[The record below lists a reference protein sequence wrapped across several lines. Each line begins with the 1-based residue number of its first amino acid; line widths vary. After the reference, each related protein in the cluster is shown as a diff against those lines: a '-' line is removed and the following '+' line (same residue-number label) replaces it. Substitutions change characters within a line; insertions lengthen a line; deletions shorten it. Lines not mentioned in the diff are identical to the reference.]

1 MSLWKRTEQRAL
13 PTSID
18 PYQITAR
25 PFFNNWSGEVVTE
38 ITALAQSA
46 VLSSVTILADSV
58 ASMPV
63 ELVRK
68 RANRIERLP
77 TPSVFEQPND
87 HQNMFEFVHQ
97 TMLTL
102 ALHGTAYIYAPRGAD
117 GLPVEM
123 RNIHP
128 HSVKGIV
135 TTDTGEMIYDL
146 GKVQYSSKDVR
157 AIYWA
162 ILPNQLRGI
171 SPLETMRNTVGM
183 GLAMDRF
190 LAQFYGEG
198 ATPSSVLETD
208 QSITP
213 EQAKQIR
220 DNWEEAHY
228 KHRKPAVLQGGLKW
242 RSVTTSA
249 ADMQMLE
256 HKESIIRDIARVYRI
271 PLHLILGTGGDSQTY
286 QNIEAL
292 GSAFFKYTLLGWV
305 RRLESAFSEMLP
317 YGESIRFNPEEF
329 LRADLGT
336 RVRAQQA
343 QIMSGTL
350 TPNEAR
356 QIENREPYEGGD
368 QFVMGIAGAPIAG
381 VVGGD
386 LPTLGTDA
394 IPPERSYRNNEPQ
407 SLIINETPQDISI
420 NMPQQRVKVDSPIV
434 NLKPQTINIPET
446 VVNVT
451 MPEAKMVRRS
461 VERDSDGR
469 IISITEQ
476 RIDD

>member
-25 PFFNNWSGEVVTE
+25 PYYNNWSGEIVTE
-38 ITALAQSA
+38 VTAVAHSA
-46 VLSSVTILADSV
+46 VLASVTILADSI

-68 RANRIERLP
+68 RADRLERLS

-87 HQNMFEFVHQ
+87 QQNMFEFVHQ

-102 ALHGTAYIYAPRGAD
+102 ALHGNAYIYAPRGAN

-128 HSVKGIV
+128 HAIKGIA
-135 TTDTGEMIYDL
+135 TTDTGELIYDL
-146 GKVQYSSKDVR
+146 GKIEYSSKDIR
-157 AIYWA
+157 SIHWA
-162 ILPNQLRGI
+162 ILPNQIRGI

-317 YGESIRFNPEEF
+317 YGESVRFNPEEF

-336 RVRAQQA
+336 RVRAQQT
-343 QIMSGTL
+343 QIMAGTL

-356 QIENREPYEGGD
+356 EIENREPYEGGD
-368 QFVMGIAGAPIAG
+368 QFVLGLAGAPVAG
-381 VVGGD
+381 ISGGD

-394 IPPERSYRNNEPQ
+394 VPP
-407 SLIINETPQDISI
+407 
-420 NMPQQRVKVDSPIV
+420 QR
-434 NLKPQTINIPET
+434 
-446 VVNVT
+446 
-451 MPEAKMVRRS
+451 
-461 VERDSDGR
+461 
-469 IISITEQ
+469 
-476 RIDD
+476 

>member
-25 PFFNNWSGEVVTE
+25 PFFNNWSGEIVTE
-38 ITALAQSA
+38 VTAVAHSA
-46 VLSSVTILADSV
+46 VLASVTILADSI

-68 RANRIERLP
+68 RADRLERLP

-87 HQNMFEFVHQ
+87 QQNMFEFVHQ

-102 ALHGTAYIYAPRGAD
+102 ALHGNAYIYAPRGAN

-128 HSVKGIV
+128 HAIKGIA
-135 TTDTGEMIYDL
+135 TTDTGELIYDL
-146 GKVQYSSKDVR
+146 GKIEYSSKDIR
-157 AIYWA
+157 SIHWA
-162 ILPNQLRGI
+162 ILPNQIRGI

-317 YGESIRFNPEEF
+317 YGESVRFNPEEF

-336 RVRAQQA
+336 RVRAQQT
-343 QIMSGTL
+343 QIMAGTM

-356 QIENREPYEGGD
+356 EIEHREPYEGGD
-368 QFVMGIAGAPIAG
+368 QFVLGLAGAPVAGIAGG
-381 VVGGD
+381 E

-394 IPPERSYRNNEPQ
+394 VPP
-407 SLIINETPQDISI
+407 
-420 NMPQQRVKVDSPIV
+420 QR
-434 NLKPQTINIPET
+434 
-446 VVNVT
+446 
-451 MPEAKMVRRS
+451 
-461 VERDSDGR
+461 
-469 IISITEQ
+469 
-476 RIDD
+476 

>member
-1 MSLWKRTEQRAL
+1 MSLWKKSEQRAL

-18 PYQITAR
+18 PYQISAR
-25 PFFNNWSGEVVTE
+25 PFYSNWSGELVTE
-38 ITALAQSA
+38 FTALAHSA
-46 VLSSVTILADSV
+46 VLASVTILADSI

-68 RANRIERLP
+68 RADRIERLP

-102 ALHGTAYIYAPRGAD
+102 ALHGNAYIYAPRGAD
-117 GLPVEM
+117 GIPVEM

-128 HSVKGIV
+128 RAIKKIAL
-135 TTDTGEMIYDL
+135 TDTGEMIYDL
-146 GKVQYSSKDVR
+146 GKIQYSSKDVR
-157 AIYWA
+157 SIHWM
-162 ILPNQLRGI
+162 ILPNQLQGI
-171 SPLETMRNTVGM
+171 SPIETLNNTIGM
-183 GLAMDRF
+183 GLSMDRF

-208 QSITP
+208 GSLTSD
-213 EQAKQIR
+213 QAKQIR
-220 DNWEEAHY
+220 DNWVEAHY

-242 RSVTTSA
+242 RSITTSA

-271 PLHLILGTGGDSQTY
+271 PLHLIIGTGGDSQTY

-317 YGESIRFNPEEF
+317 YGESVRFDPEEF
-329 LRADLGT
+329 LRADIGT
-336 RVRAQQA
+336 RVRAQQS

-356 QIENREPYEGGD
+356 EIENREPYEGGD

-381 VVGGD
+381 VQGGD

-394 IPPERSYRNNEPQ
+394 IPPER
-407 SLIINETPQDISI
+407 
-420 NMPQQRVKVDSPIV
+420 
-434 NLKPQTINIPET
+434 
-446 VVNVT
+446 
-451 MPEAKMVRRS
+451 
-461 VERDSDGR
+461 
-469 IISITEQ
+469 
-476 RIDD
+476 